1 MTGAAGAGP
10 LVIRN
15 GGGDP
20 FEGIEQRL
28 AGTREVQSRFPRRWS
43 ITRSKSIVICVCSW
57 GTGSVAWEISQK
69 SAPI

>member
-28 AGTREVQSRFPRRWS
+28 AGTREVQSRFPRR
-43 ITRSKSIVICVCSW
+43 
-57 GTGSVAWEISQK
+57 
-69 SAPI
+69 